1 MKYLKVNELPKS
13 ERPYEKCEKFGPG
26 VLSDAE
32 LLAVIIRTGSRNERS
47 TELACRILALHDGRF
62 GPAVINHVSFS
73 ELTAVKGIGRVKAV
87 QLLCAAEL
95 SRRVSMHTV
104 DRNVYFRDADTIAYY
119 FMESMRHLEREQVR
133 VVFLDTRMKMIGE
146 RVLYEGTV
154 GMAPLEAR
162 EILREV
168 LKHDAVYFILLH
180 NHPSGDPEPSSTD
193 ISSTIRI
200 KEGGQNIGIRLL
212 DHIVIGDNRYV
223 SMKEAGYL

>member
-1 MKYLKVNELPKS
+1 LKYLKVNELPES
-13 ERPYEKCEKFGPG
+13 ERPYEKCEKYGPS

-32 LLAVIIRTGSRNERS
+32 LIAVIIRTGSRNERS
-47 TELACRILALHDGRF
+47 TELACRILSLHGGKY
-62 GPAVINHVSFS
+62 GPAVLNHLSFK
-73 ELTAVKGIGRVKAV
+73 ELTKVKGIGRVKAV

-95 SRRVSMHTV
+95 SRRVSMHTTEKS
-104 DRNVYFRDADTIAYY
+104 VYFKNAHTIASY

-133 VVFLDTRMKMIGE
+133 VVFLDSRMKLIGE
-146 RVLYEGTV
+146 KVLYEGTV

-168 LKHDAVYFILLH
+168 LKYDAVYFILLH

-200 KEGGQNIGIRLL
+200 KEGGQNIGVRLF